1 MSLYWKIPPEANA
14 AFVAAME
21 DVLAVYHLPYDP
33 LFPVVCMDESNKQLV
48 GEVHPPIPAAPGH
61 GEILDHEYVRHGV
74 ADIFLEIEPLAGVR
88 HVEITQRRTRKEWAH
103 FIKAMLDERYPQALK
118 VRLVMD
124 NLNTHSI
131 ASLYE
136 TFAPAEAR
144 RLAER
149 LEIHHTPKHGSPST
163 SSGPKGWLNI
173 AEIEFSAMSG
183 QCLKRR
189 IPTMERMQSEIA
201 AWQAAR
207 NTKGAPVNWQFTTEN
222 ARTKL
227 TRLYPNL

>member
-1 MSLYWKIPPEANA
+1 MCWQ
-14 AFVAAME
+14 
-21 DVLAVYHLPYDP
+21 VYHLPYDP

-48 GEVHPPIPAAPGH
+48 GEVPPPIPHAPGH
-61 GEILDHEYVRHGV
+61 GEILDHEYVRNGV

-88 HVEITQRRTRKEWAH
+88 HVEITERRTRKEWAH
-103 FIKAMLDERYPQALK
+103 FIKAMLEERYPQAVK

-124 NLNTHSI
+124 NLNTHNI

-149 LEIHHTPKHGSPST
+149 LEIHHTPKHGS
-163 SSGPKGWLNI
+163 WLNI

-207 NTKGAPVNWQFTTEN
+207 NTKGAPVNWQFTAEN

>member
-21 DVLAVYHLPYDP
+21 DVLAVCHLPCDP

-61 GEILDHEYVRHGV
+61 GEILDHEYVRNGV

-88 HVEITQRRTRKEWAH
+88 HVEITARRTRKEWAH
-103 FIKAMLDERYPQALK
+103 FIKGMLDERYPQARK

-163 SSGPKGWLNI
+163 GSGPDGWLNI

-189 IPTMERMQSEIA
+189 IPTMERMRIEIA

-227 TRLYPNL
+227 TRLYPLL

>member
-149 LEIHHTPKHGSPST
+149 LEIHHTPKHGS
-163 SSGPKGWLNI
+163 WLNI